1 MTRILFEDGRRA
13 LAVAMVRQAVKDMR
27 DTDVQSTMQLR
38 YGPNKT
44 KLRLNAIVWL
54 ASKSAIWWFDHVGVE
69 QLYGLWKMGW
79 EAHAKEFL
87 ANEDIDLSPEEY
99 SVLELGLDA
108 LQPEGADPHQ
118 PDGVAMSNG
127 IVNSL

>member
-1 MTRILFEDGRRA
+1 MTRIGYKDGHRA
-13 LAVAMVRQAVKDMR
+13 LAVAMVCRAVNDMR
-27 DTDVQSTMQLR
+27 DTGKQSTTQLR

-44 KLRLNAIVWL
+44 ELRLNAIVWL
-54 ASKSAIWWFDHVGVE
+54 ASKSAIWWFDHIGVE

-87 ANEDIDLSPEEY
+87 ANEDIDLSPEEH

-108 LQPEGADPHQ
+108 LKPT
-118 PDGVAMSNG
+118 
-127 IVNSL
+127 SLS